1 MSAREAEAADCP
13 SLPPGYSNFAG
24 LLPIRMSRAD
34 LWSPMYL
41 GKPSP
46 LWWPT
51 VPKKLRTYVSRT
63 LLTYPPAPGP
73 KQWGAKA
80 PLSPFRPWGERGK
93 QMRPL
98 SCTLSRQPLSTS
110 STRPG

>member
-51 VPKKLRTYVSRT
+51 VPKKLRTYVRTYVRT
-63 LLTYPPAPGP
+63 LYILLIVPP
-73 KQWGAKA
+73 
-80 PLSPFRPWGERGK
+80 
-93 QMRPL
+93 
-98 SCTLSRQPLSTS
+98 
-110 STRPG
+110 